1 MYWLLLYDLVDDY
14 LERRPPLRDAHLA
27 LVHAAQE
34 RGEIL
39 MAGALADP
47 ADMAV
52 LVFTSDSAAAAE
64 AFASHDPYVRE
75 GLVVSWR
82 VRQWNVVV
90 GNSR

>member
-1 MYWLLLYDLVDDY
+1 MHGLLLYDLVDDY

-27 LVHAAQE
+27 LVQAAHE

-52 LVFTSDSAAAAE
+52 LVFTADSPAAAE
-64 AFASHDPYVRE
+64 AFASNDPYVKE
-75 GLVVSWR
+75 GLVMSWR

-90 GNSR
+90 GDVR